1 MSVVRLDR
9 ANRPKAV
16 SRSIDQFPDVLTLGD
31 VAEILRRSPD
41 RTRTWLRKGEIHA
54 VRVGG
59 QWRVAK
65 SVLVAFLS
73 GQVNFVSQP
82 QQIKTATVLEPTKAV
97 AEVHGDGAPQSR
109 NRS

>member
-9 ANRPKAV
+9 KARPL
-16 SRSIDQFPDVLTLGD
+16 SLDDYPDVLTLGD

-73 GQVNFVSQP
+73 GQVNS
-82 QQIKTATVLEPTKAV
+82 
-97 AEVHGDGAPQSR
+97 
-109 NRS
+109 

>member
-1 MSVVRLDR
+1 MAPSVARHAGASVQSPGSTGRRPVSPTGEGVVSVARIDR
-9 ANRPKAV
+9 KTRP
-16 SRSIDQFPDVLTLGD
+16 RSLADYPDVLDLHD
-31 VAEILRRSPD
+31 VAAILRRSED

-73 GQVNFVSQP
+73 GEE
-82 QQIKTATVLEPTKAV
+82 ADA
-97 AEVHGDGAPQSR
+97 
-109 NRS
+109 